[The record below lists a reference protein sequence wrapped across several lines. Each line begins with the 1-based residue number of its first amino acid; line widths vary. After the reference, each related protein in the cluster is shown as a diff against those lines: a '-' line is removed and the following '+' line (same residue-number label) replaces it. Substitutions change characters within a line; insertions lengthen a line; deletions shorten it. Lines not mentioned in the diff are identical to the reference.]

1 MASVD
6 LAAVKS
12 NKSSH
17 LVVIRIFFSKK
28 PDWDSEK
35 LNYSVTEIQYQEAL
49 LSGNCTVFLAPLLGS
64 LLGSRSSKP
73 GFFHYP

>member
-49 LSGNCTVFLAPLLGS
+49 LSGNS
-64 LLGSRSSKP
+64 
-73 GFFHYP
+73 